1 MLLASTQERPRC
13 IIHRCQ
19 AQAQAELSYAASAQG
34 DRHAEGTAMSS
45 RDEATFGG
53 LFMCCPS
60 IWVPVKE
67 HAQVVGGG
75 TVHLR
80 FAHVLPVH

>member
-1 MLLASTQERPRC
+1 
-13 IIHRCQ
+13 
-19 AQAQAELSYAASAQG
+19 
-34 DRHAEGTAMSS
+34 MSS